1 MSFFPQPT
9 FESSDLNMDYLS
21 GIEDGVIQAIQWD
34 TWASDNVPDQGT
46 GSVLFF
52 AYIAVCYLKIEGRWV
67 LDVAEFI

>member
-34 TWASDNVPDQGT
+34 IWASDNVPDQGT